1 MNGLIVKFPET
12 RESGLETKGERQ
24 LPSVAVVAFRK
35 TIGSRLSGLKR
46 RQSGGIFPASYSLCK
61 VNILSGHFLCKPRP
75 LPLGILGRSLLNPKG
90 LHKEVTT

>member
-35 TIGSRLSGLKR
+35 TIGSRLSGLGR
-46 RQSGGIFPASYSLCK
+46 RRFGGISPASCSLCK
-61 VNILSGHFLCKPRP
+61 VDILSGHFLCKSPTITV
-75 LPLGILGRSLLNPKG
+75 GYFRSFPI
-90 LHKEVTT
+90 EP